1 MLIISECC
9 RALGNLSHYPE
20 VEAIFSNGADQ
31 ILHQLLDSSDIN
43 LVVNVIGIFINFSLV
58 KSDLKVFDQSE
69 GSSDGIFKLL
79 ITMRE
84 FNDWRVSTLTLQLIW
99 NLLRNAKKVRY
110 HLEQFHFGWLNIKVI
125 DAAFHISTALF
136 FHHLKFN
143 SSYFLSVTD
152 NMILDK

>member
-1 MLIISECC
+1 MQSNMLIISECC

-69 GSSDGIFKLL
+69 GSSGIFKLL

-99 NLLRNAKKVRY
+99 NLLRNAKKVCY
-110 HLEQFHFGWLNIKVI
+110 NMYYYQSLTI
-125 DAAFHISTALF
+125 ISR
-136 FHHLKFN
+136 
-143 SSYFLSVTD
+143 
-152 NMILDK
+152 

>member
-69 GSSDGIFKLL
+69 GGENSGIFKLL
-79 ITMRE
+79 TTMRE

-99 NLLRNAKKVRY
+99 NLLRNAKKVPY
-110 HLEQFHFGWLNIKVI
+110 FHSDTII
-125 DAAFHISTALF
+125 QE
-136 FHHLKFN
+136 FN
-143 SSYFLSVTD
+143 GDF
-152 NMILDK
+152 

>member
-1 MLIISECC
+1 MQSNMLIISECC

-69 GSSDGIFKLL
+69 VV
-79 ITMRE
+79 TA
-84 FNDWRVSTLTLQLIW
+84 LTPSAFS
-99 NLLRNAKKVRY
+99 AKRRRRTPEADVGRIGRIGGRGAEGPLHKSNRY
-110 HLEQFHFGWLNIKVI
+110 HR
-125 DAAFHISTALF
+125 
-136 FHHLKFN
+136 
-143 SSYFLSVTD
+143 
-152 NMILDK
+152 

>member
-1 MLIISECC
+1 MQSNMLIISECC

-20 VEAIFSNGADQ
+20 VETIFSSGADQ

-58 KSDLKVFDQSE
+58 KSDLKVFDQSQE
-69 GSSDGIFKLL
+69 DSGGIFKLL

-99 NLLRNAKKVRY
+99 NLLRNAKKVCTKIQWRD
-110 HLEQFHFGWLNIKVI
+110 LTEKCQ
-125 DAAFHISTALF
+125 
-136 FHHLKFN
+136 
-143 SSYFLSVTD
+143 
-152 NMILDK
+152 ILPFDREL

>member
-69 GSSDGIFKLL
+69 GGENSGIFKLL

-99 NLLRNAKKVRY
+99 NLLRNAKKV
-110 HLEQFHFGWLNIKVI
+110 VI
-125 DAAFHISTALF
+125 
-136 FHHLKFN
+136 LKPWN
-143 SSYFLSVTD
+143 SMAIFDSAMSNLATESRNYCGV
-152 NMILDK
+152 ILC